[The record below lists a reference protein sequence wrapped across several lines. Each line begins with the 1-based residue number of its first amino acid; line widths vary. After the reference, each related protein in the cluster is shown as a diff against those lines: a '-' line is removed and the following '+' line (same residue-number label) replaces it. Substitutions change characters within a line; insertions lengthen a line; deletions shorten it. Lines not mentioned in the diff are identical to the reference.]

1 MQYIRCGQITKIVP
15 LPTVVEHV
23 TRRESNWYTKV
34 VAFTQDQKQNACY
47 EIPINFRES
56 NNR

>member
-34 VAFTQDQKQNACY
+34 VAFTQDQKQNAC
-47 EIPINFRES
+47 
-56 NNR
+56 